1 MSSLLRAPAQIPV
14 RTKFLLGL
22 SDLAPG
28 AGVDA
33 AAAPAFTVDAGRSV
47 TDVMLATNL
56 DAAAAPAGIANGR
69 VYRDLGRQ
77 VTVVDASRRRVA
89 VYRCVQEQLN
99 VATEGVQNGTDLY
112 VRVWA
117 ADGTLVNVARLG

>member
-14 RTKFLLGL
+14 RSKFLLGL
-22 SDLAPG
+22 ADLSGG
-28 AGVDA
+28 AGDA
-33 AAAPAFTVDAGRSV
+33 STRPAFTVDANQSV
-47 TDVMLATNL
+47 TDVMTAAAL
-56 DAAAAPAGIANGR
+56 DAVASGANIVNGR

-77 VTVVDASRRRVA
+77 VSVFDALSRRVA

-99 VATEGVQNGTDLY
+99 ATTEGVQNGTDLY

-117 ADGTLVNVARLG
+117 ADGSNVGVARLG

>member
-1 MSSLLRAPAQIPV
+1 MSSLLRAPAQVPV

-22 SDLAPG
+22 SDLSGG
-28 AGVDA
+28 AGDA
-33 AAAPAFTVDAGRSV
+33 STRPAFTVDATRTV
-47 TDVMLATNL
+47 TDVMTATAL
-56 DAAAAPAGIANGR
+56 DAAATGANIANGR

-89 VYRCVQEQLN
+89 VYRCVQEQLG
-99 VATEGVQNGTDLY
+99 VTAEGASVTAADLY

-117 ADGTLVNVARLG
+117 ADGSNVNVARLG

>member
-14 RTKFLLGL
+14 RTKFLVGL
-22 SDLAPG
+22 SDLAAG
-28 AGVDA
+28 ADA
-33 AAAPAFTVDAGRSV
+33 FASPAFTVDAGKSV
-47 TDVMLATNL
+47 QDVMTATAL
-56 DAAAAPAGIANGR
+56 DTAATGAAIANGR

-77 VTVVDASRRRVA
+77 VTVHDAARRRVA

-117 ADGTLVNVARLG
+117 ADGTNIGVARLG

>member
-22 SDLAPG
+22 STLAAG
-28 AGVDA
+28 ADA
-33 AAAPAFTVDAGRSV
+33 FTSPAFTVDAGRSV
-47 TDVMLATNL
+47 TDVMTATTL

-99 VATEGVQNGTDLY
+99 AATEGVQNGTDLY

-117 ADGTLVNVARLG
+117 ADGSNVNVARLG

>member
-1 MSSLLRAPAQIPV
+1 MSSLLRGPAQIPI
-14 RTKFLLGL
+14 RAKFLIGL
-22 SDLAPG
+22 SDLSG
-28 AGVDA
+28 GTGDA
-33 AAAPAFTVDAGRSV
+33 STRPAFTVDATRTV
-47 TDVMLATNL
+47 TDVMTATAL
-56 DAAAAPAGIANGR
+56 DAAATGANIVDGR

-99 VATEGVQNGTDLY
+99 VAAEGASLSSTDLY

-117 ADGTLVNVARLG
+117 ADGTLMNVARLG